1 MNISSSKEKN
11 LTSYIRD
18 FQSKNDFKKYLYTSI
33 TLLIVLESILGL
45 SFNNYFSNSLEQ
57 NLKRILQCRVELDFL
72 NYHKV
77 QIWRS
82 KKICRLV
89 FLQHFEISQVCYFV
103 VHNTF

>member
-57 NLKRILQCRVELDFL
+57 NRKESYTKAWDNYLQQKWKADYSTVTGNLWWDE
-72 NYHKV
+72 
-77 QIWRS
+77 IWQTLTS
-82 KKICRLV
+82 
-89 FLQHFEISQVCYFV
+89 
-103 VHNTF
+103 